1 MSQIKSK
8 ERVAERGEVFTA
20 EREVNAM
27 CDLVANECLRPDS
40 RFLEPACGDGNFL
53 AVILKRKLAELR
65 RKYKKS
71 PRDYEKQAIVA
82 IGSLYGVDI
91 MNDNVIACRERL
103 YKIWN
108 EEYSDHCKSEASDET
123 REAAKFIISRN
134 IINGN
139 ALTLMCV
146 DAEGKDTSAPIVF
159 SEWTLIGGSQM
170 QRSDYTMSD
179 LLLYN
184 DNSEGN
190 LFALT
195 EEQKE
200 EGGIFLRRYI
210 SQIFYVRNNIF
221 FKLLI
226 CSHTFHLLSH
236 TYMAFVYQQRHITY
250 SYALIILP
258 IERLFRCPHPTYKAI
273 GFGILC
279 SIFHISRQVHRVS
292 VLSFYHTPKETSL
305 IPTVAAKSKILT
317 IGIGASEFGIYLML
331 INLSVLIVSDRHRS
345 AKIPLQLNAEELRD
359 RCFINSSFHLFLHF
373 SFYFYCFSF
382 HTHGRVRAR
391 ARVAAR
397 VSRDR

>member
-1 MSQIKSK
+1 MSVTKQDSLQIKSK
-8 ERVAERGEVFTA
+8 ERVAQRGEVFTA

-27 CDLVANECLRPDS
+27 LDLVENECMRPDS

-53 AVILKRKLAELR
+53 SAILKRKLAELR

-103 YKIWN
+103 FSIWN
-108 EEYSDHCKSEASDET
+108 KEYTDHCKAEVSDEA
-123 REAAKFIISRN
+123 REAAKFIICRN

-146 DAEGKDTSAPIVF
+146 DSDGNDTSVPIVF
-159 SEWTLIGGSQM
+159 SEWTLIGGTQM

-184 DNSEGN
+184 NNSAENGMGN

-210 SQIFYVRNNIF
+210 T
-221 FKLLI
+221 
-226 CSHTFHLLSH
+226 H
-236 TYMAFVYQQRHITY
+236 
-250 SYALIILP
+250 
-258 IERLFRCPHPTYKAI
+258 YKKVQDY
-273 GFGILC
+273 G
-279 SIFHISRQVHRVS
+279 
-292 VLSFYHTPKETSL
+292 K
-305 IPTVAAKSKILT
+305 
-317 IGIGASEFGIYLML
+317 
-331 INLSVLIVSDRHRS
+331 
-345 AKIPLQLNAEELRD
+345 
-359 RCFINSSFHLFLHF
+359 
-373 SFYFYCFSF
+373 
-382 HTHGRVRAR
+382 
-391 ARVAAR
+391 
-397 VSRDR
+397 